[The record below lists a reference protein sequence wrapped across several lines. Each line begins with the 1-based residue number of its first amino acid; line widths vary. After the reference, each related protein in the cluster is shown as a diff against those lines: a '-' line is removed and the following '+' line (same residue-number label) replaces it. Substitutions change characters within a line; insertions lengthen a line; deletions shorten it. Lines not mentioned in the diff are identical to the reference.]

1 MGSVAPPYKG
11 LPSMPTNHFAF
22 VTFSLLRVVPFT
34 TPANMSKN
42 YCLEKTLQIY
52 KGYFVE
58 SKYFTKKMM
67 YLTKI

>member
-1 MGSVAPPYKG
+1 
-11 LPSMPTNHFAF
+11 
-22 VTFSLLRVVPFT
+22 
-34 TPANMSKN
+34 MSKN

-58 SKYFTKKMM
+58 NKYFTKKMM